1 MNKKIFVLLAAFL
14 MLSVSTYAAPPKR
27 EFRSVWISGLGI
39 DWPSS
44 KTEAGAKSE
53 MDAYL
58 DKFENMG
65 LTGVCIHV
73 RPRADAFY
81 KSTLEPWAGDLT
93 GTRGK
98 DPGWDPLEYVVAEC
112 HKRGLE
118 CYAWVN
124 PFRISSS
131 GTSYMTTSFDKE
143 WSSKGWLLTG
153 SNGTWIAFNPAI
165 PEVRRHILDVF
176 KEIYS
181 NYDIDGMV
189 FDDYFYP
196 NGGTPEDSSAEDYS
210 MWQSYRS
217 SGGTMSLADWRRNN
231 VNEFVKAA
239 YDEIQAAR
247 PDMRFGIGPAGA
259 GHATATQRGL
269 RNPSCSASDWQ
280 YDGIYADCLEWLEAG
295 TVDFMAPQLYW
306 STTHSSNPFGP
317 MTEWWSYATNHYNR
331 HCYVSPGIYH
341 LVDGQNSFTVGDKA
355 EMTKE
360 INYCRQYTLNNS
372 SGQIYFKAS
381 TFNNT
386 TYNFDTYI
394 KQNSYTQKSL
404 TPVVTWKTRVSYP
417 AVSNLSYSSGKLSWT
432 ATNKTGRA
440 IVRYTV
446 YAVPVSVEYTD
457 ALASDDDGIDSKYLL
472 GVTYDPSYTIPSA
485 KRSGYWYAVCVFDGY
500 GYESDPSVYGLSLE
514 PSPATTLISPKNGV
528 VVGWEPELKW
538 NAVSNVFYTVQVATD
553 SQFLSVLTEKAN
565 LTTTSTTISL
575 DGTTDGQL
583 LYWRVMTKSEGLK
596 ATYSEV
602 ETFRAPTRTA
612 APKATLT
619 SPANNAQ
626 IETQSVSFA
635 WSVSSSAAASISY
648 RLEIAGKG
656 SNFSSLKYSQE
667 IPAGT
672 TTCSVATSALGV
684 GNYDWRIVSK
694 GDRYSETVSATRSFS
709 VTKLVVGLYEDGY
722 LVKTDDAT
730 YAPVDGITLKN
741 LWFRSVA
748 NPWNNFSQL
757 NSGKLNRGMV
767 AYGDKVYV
775 SGRDEE
781 STDATC
787 FVQVYDGN
795 TGEHLNDILVWDSKV
810 QVSYRPCND
819 IAVDDNGNLCI
830 ANMSINLGTT
840 PFYIHKINDD
850 GSATQLV
857 SYTGNSGERVDHF
870 AVFGDLTSD
879 FYWFAA
885 IKGTGTV
892 LRQRVTNGVAGTVK
906 RISVSDFYP
915 ASSSSFGIAPKVHP
929 ISADQFYVDGSLTAW
944 TLYNSNGTMLSSFSE
959 NLDAAPQSFTGN
971 GGRTF
976 KLGNEQYMVYSYTGE
991 GDEQGVKFAVAKT
1004 KSANSFKNMHK
1015 LWVFPANGMG
1025 TVNSSTCSEPVDVV
1039 VTSDSTAIIYVYSVG
1054 NGLAAYSI
1062 TKQSTTGVES
1072 INDSAD
1078 DVDIVVDGNTVRFSA
1093 VVPSVEVFSMTGVLV
1108 ATAND
1113 TDAVE
1118 LSQAGAYIVK
1128 CGRLTKLVIVK

>member
-1 MNKKIFVLLAAFL
+1 MNKKFFVLLAAFL

-44 KTEAGAKSE
+44 KTESGAKSE

-58 DKFENMG
+58 NKFENMG

-131 GTSYMTTSFDKE
+131 GTGYMTTSFDKE

-176 KEIYS
+176 KEIYT

-196 NGGTPEDSSAEDYS
+196 NGGTPEDSNAEDYS

-217 SGGTMSLADWRRNN
+217 SGGTMSLAAWRRNN

-269 RNPSCSASDWQ
+269 KTPDCSAYDWQ
-280 YDGIYADCLEWLEAG
+280 YDQIYADCLEWLEAG

-317 MTEWWSYATNHYNR
+317 MTEWWSYATDHYNR
-331 HCYVSPGIYH
+331 HCYISPGIYH

-404 TPVVTWKTRVSYP
+404 TPVVTWKTRVNYP
-417 AVSNLSYSSGKLSWT
+417 SVSNLSYSSGKLSWT

-446 YAVPVSVEYTD
+446 YAIPQTVEYAD
-457 ALASDDDGIDSKYLL
+457 AFASDDDGIDSKYLL

-485 KRSGYWYAVCVFDGY
+485 KRSNYWYAVCVFDGY

-553 SQFLSVLTEKAN
+553 SQFLSTLVEKAN

-583 LYWRVMTKSEGLK
+583 LYWRVMTKRDGLK
-596 ATYSEV
+596 ASYSDV
-602 ETFRAPTRTA
+602 ATFRAPTRSA
-612 APKATLT
+612 APTATLT

-648 RLEIAGKG
+648 RLEIAAKG
-656 SNFSSLKYSQE
+656 NNFKSLKYSQD

-684 GNYDWRIVSK
+684 GNYEWRIVSK
-694 GDRYSETVSATRSFS
+694 GARYSETTSASRSFS
-709 VTKLVVGLYEDGY
+709 VTKLVVGIYEEGY
-722 LVKTDDAT
+722 LVKTDNAT
-730 YAPVDGITLKN
+730 YASVDGITLKN
-741 LWFRSVA
+741 LWFRSVSS
-748 NPWNNFSQL
+748 PWKNFSQL
-757 NSGKLNRGMV
+757 NDGKLNRGMV

-775 SGRDEE
+775 SGRDDE

-810 QVSYRPCND
+810 KVSYRPCND

-830 ANMSINLGTT
+830 ANMSVNLGTA

-850 GSATQLV
+850 GTATQLV
-857 SYTGNSGERVDHF
+857 SYTGNSGERIDHF
-870 AVFGDLTSD
+870 AILGDVTSD

-885 IKGTGTV
+885 LKDTGTV
-892 LRQRVTNGVAGTVK
+892 VRQRVTNGVAGTVK
-906 RISVSDFYP
+906 RISVDDFYP
-915 ASSSSFGIAPKVHP
+915 KSAESFGIAPKVHP
-929 ISADQFYVDGSLTAW
+929 ISADQFYVDGSYTAW
-944 TLYNSNGTMLSSFSE
+944 TLYNSSGDMLSSFSD
-959 NLDAAPQSFTGN
+959 NLNAAPQSFVGN
-971 GGRTF
+971 GGHTF
-976 KLGNEQYMVYSYTGE
+976 KLGNDQYMVYCYTSE

-1004 KSANSFKNMHK
+1004 KSANNFKNMQK
-1015 LWVFPANGMG
+1015 LWEFPADGIG
-1025 TVNSSTCSEPVDVV
+1025 TVNSTTCSEPVDVV
-1039 VTSDSTAIIYVYSVG
+1039 VTSDTTAIIYIYSVG

-1062 TKQSTTGVES
+1062 TKDSTTGVES
-1072 INDSAD
+1072 LTDSAD
-1078 DVDIVVDGNTVRFSA
+1078 DVDIVVDGNSVRFSE
-1093 VVPSVEVFSMTGVLV
+1093 VVPSAEVFSMTGVLV
-1108 ATAND
+1108 ATANNA
-1113 TDAVE
+1113 DAIE
-1118 LSQAGAYIVK
+1118 LPQAGAYLVK
-1128 CGRLTKLVIVK
+1128 VGRKAKLVIVK